1 MLVERTFMED
11 VVLFLLTFL
20 FVLFIYRV
28 FIAIPKKRKKKKKK
42 KYKDPVEVV
51 YLVNKYKLDLK
62 RVKYNQLLWVVSIV
76 SSFDI
81 ALIVTV
87 IVSIK
92 NFILEIVV
100 GFVFMIAIIVVSYHL
115 VYLFYKKKGMISN
128 G

>member
-1 MLVERTFMED
+1 MED

-20 FVLFIYRV
+20 FVLIIYRD